1 MVSSVGTGVRNQR
14 PSQDLR
20 TGCLGSPELGDE
32 VATALQRRLGDLEAA
47 ETITELP
54 WLNIDFGANDDAAIE
69 FYPGYWL
76 TILAIRGAAEMDR
89 TQKVDWTIVDRIK
102 LTGIRRP

>member
-1 MVSSVGTGVRNQR
+1 
-14 PSQDLR
+14 L
-20 TGCLGSPELGDE
+20 ELGFATKGLRRTCEQDAWARRELGEE
-32 VATALQRRLGDLEAA
+32 VATALQRRLADLEAA

-54 WLNIDFGANDDAAIE
+54 WLNIDAGAYRDAAIE

-76 TILAIRGAAEMDR
+76 LILAIGGAANMDR
-89 TQKVDWTIVDRIK
+89 TQKVDWTTVDRIK